1 MPTRSKKA
9 KNVPSLRKSHR
20 KRAPPTAS
28 YSLDRANTLQKQ
40 QKLLVQWR
48 EARLVGLDGI
58 SQEETLVIKLFRTI
72 FDQDARPI
80 QVKAIH
86 HILFERKDCILTA
99 RTGLGKSRPL
109 QAVSIMLPNTITLII
124 IPLDKIGREQV
135 AKSERVNQI
144 IAQLDPKSAKRGHSR
159 TTSTPSRRLVR
170 PLFLNSSTSDQDP
183 EVWKKIR
190 ELEYTHILLSPE

>member
-9 KNVPSLRKSHR
+9 KNLPSLRKRHQ
-20 KRAPPTAS
+20 KPAPPTTS
-28 YSLDRANTLQKQ
+28 YSLDRANTLKKQ
-40 QKLLVQWR
+40 QKLLVEWR
-48 EARLVGLDGI
+48 EARPTGLDGI
-58 SQEETLVIKLFRTI
+58 SQEEALVTKLFRTI

-109 QAVSIMLPNTITLII
+109 QAVSIMLPDTITLII

-135 AKSERVNQI
+135 AKLGRVNQI

-159 TTSTPSRRLVR
+159 TTSTPSRL
-170 PLFLNSSTSDQDP
+170 
-183 EVWKKIR
+183 
-190 ELEYTHILLSPE
+190 

>member
-1 MPTRSKKA
+1 MPRRSKKA
-9 KNVPSLRKSHR
+9 ENLPSSRKSHR

-40 QKLLVQWR
+40 RDLLVQWR
-48 EARLVGLDGI
+48 EARLVGLDSI
-58 SQEETLVIKLFRTI
+58 SQEEALVTKLFRTI
-72 FDQDARPI
+72 FNQDARPI

-135 AKSERVNQI
+135 AKLERVNQG
-144 IAQLDPKSAKRGHSR
+144 IA
-159 TTSTPSRRLVR
+159 
-170 PLFLNSSTSDQDP
+170 
-183 EVWKKIR
+183 
-190 ELEYTHILLSPE
+190 

>member
-72 FDQDARPI
+72 FD
-80 QVKAIH
+80 
-86 HILFERKDCILTA
+86 
-99 RTGLGKSRPL
+99 
-109 QAVSIMLPNTITLII
+109 
-124 IPLDKIGREQV
+124 
-135 AKSERVNQI
+135 
-144 IAQLDPKSAKRGHSR
+144 
-159 TTSTPSRRLVR
+159 
-170 PLFLNSSTSDQDP
+170 
-183 EVWKKIR
+183 
-190 ELEYTHILLSPE
+190 